1 MLSVSNIFCFLSGAL
16 ILASLYRQGR
26 SSRAARVSRLGH
38 DRDPSRESSHAL
50 FQEIEN
56 HDFLDSTA
64 RAIREIRVEVS
75 DSDFE
80 RLSFGF
86 LDLIIGFT
94 ECDETRIDRGS
105 AHLISE
111 LRGHQAEKTE
121 LKNWAQQYVEDLE
134 LFRSQRG
141 FDEMIR
147 VGRQSPR
154 S

>member
-1 MLSVSNIFCFLSGAL
+1 M
-16 ILASLYRQGR
+16 GR
-26 SSRAARVSRLGH
+26 
-38 DRDPSRESSHAL
+38 
-50 FQEIEN
+50 
-56 HDFLDSTA
+56 FLDSSFCCRFLEVSLCCRYPIA